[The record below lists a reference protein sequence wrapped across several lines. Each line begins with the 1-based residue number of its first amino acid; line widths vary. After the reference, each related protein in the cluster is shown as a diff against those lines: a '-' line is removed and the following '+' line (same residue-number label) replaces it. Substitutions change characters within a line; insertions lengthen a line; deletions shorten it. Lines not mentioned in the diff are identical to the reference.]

1 MMLPFQLGP
10 REQVAAD
17 QFRRFY
23 ASLLTIRDSI
33 APADATTAKAVS
45 PPGIDALRTRLAREI
60 AGLGYRHDLIGD
72 APVDAG
78 YVLTAVADEV
88 ILVQC
93 TTWVHYEAWADR
105 PLEAVL
111 YGTRIAGDRLFAA
124 ADELVARRRSD
135 PGAATAILLAL
146 MTGFRGRYQGQYDPT
161 RIEPLK
167 KALYALVCRRDYR
180 DDDCAPYEMPGLVAT
195 TLEGP
200 SLRTLPVLWPW
211 LVALVA
217 MVVAYFPISHLLWLE
232 QVRRIDAL
240 TGQVLHDDPLPPARM
255 L

>member
-1 MMLPFQLGP
+1 MLPFQLGP
-10 REQVAAD
+10 REQIAAD
-17 QFRRFY
+17 EFRLFH
-23 ASLLTIRDSI
+23 AGLLAIRESI
-33 APADATTAKAVS
+33 APADATTVRTAR
-45 PPGIDALRTRLAREI
+45 PPGIEAVRVRLARDI
-60 AGLGYRHDLIGD
+60 ADLGYRNDLIGG
-72 APVDAG
+72 APVDVG

-93 TTWVHYEAWADR
+93 RTWAHYDEWVDR

-146 MTGFRGRYQGQYDPT
+146 MTGFRGRYQGQDEPA
-161 RIEPLK
+161 RIEFLK
-167 KALYALVCRRDYR
+167 TQLYALVCRRDYWE
-180 DDDCAPYEMPGLVAT
+180 DDRAPYDMPDLVAS

-200 SLRTLPVLWPW
+200 SLRRLPTLWPW
-211 LVALVA
+211 LVALAALV
-217 MVVAYFPISHLLWLE
+217 MAYFPISHLLWSE
-232 QVRRIDAL
+232 QVDRIDAL
-240 TGQVLHDDPLPPARM
+240 TRQILLEQPLPSDRV

>member
-10 REQVAAD
+10 REQIAAD

-23 ASLLTIRDSI
+23 ATLLTVRDSI
-33 APADATTAKAVS
+33 APADPTTVTAVP
-45 PPGIDALRTRLAREI
+45 PPGLDALRTRLAREI
-60 AGLGYRHDLIGD
+60 AGLGYRHDQIGD
-72 APVDAG
+72 PPVDVG

-93 TTWVHYEAWADR
+93 KTWVHYEAWADR
-105 PLEAVL
+105 PLETVL

-124 ADELVARRRSD
+124 ADELVARQRSD

-161 RIEPLK
+161 RIELLK
-167 KALYALVCRRDYR
+167 KDLYALVCRRDYR
-180 DDDCAPYEMPGLVAT
+180 HDDVAPYEMPGLIAT

-217 MVVAYFPISHLLWLE
+217 LVVAYFPISHVLWSE
-232 QVRRIDAL
+232 QVDRIDSL
-240 TGQVLHDDPLPPARM
+240 TDQILEDETLPAVRVL
-255 L
+255 

>member
-1 MMLPFQLGP
+1 MLPFQLGP
-10 REQVAAD
+10 REQVAAG

-23 ASLLTIRDSI
+23 ASLLTIRDAI
-33 APADATTAKAVS
+33 APADATTVNAIR

-60 AGLGYRHDLIGD
+60 ADLGYRHDLIGD

-93 TTWVHYEAWADR
+93 TDWDQYEAWADR

-135 PGAATAILLAL
+135 PAAATVILLAL
-146 MTGFRGRYQGQYDPT
+146 MTGFRGRYQGQYGPT
-161 RIEPLK
+161 RIELLK
-167 KALYALVCRRDYR
+167 KDLYALVCRRGYR
-180 DDDCAPYEMPGLVAT
+180 DDDIAPYERPDLVAT
-195 TLEGP
+195 RLEGT

-211 LVALVA
+211 LVALAAVIL
-217 MVVAYFPISHLLWLE
+217 AYFPISHLLWSQ
-232 QVRRIDAL
+232 QVLRIGAL
-240 TGQVLHDDPLPPARM
+240 TGQILQDEPLPPDRT